1 MAKSSKPIISK
12 ETKRGRKT
20 KTIEGLRED
29 IQSKCLSI
37 KSIMDSGNLKKLR
50 ELEPLLS
57 KAMADELGVNHGRF
71 LDKLRNPIKFS
82 IKEIHR
88 FAYYVGTNPEKLTD
102 QVNLEI
108 TANSDLLSKLHK
120 FKDIQDMKQYNTE
133 L

>member
-1 MAKSSKPIISK
+1 MTKQSKPTK
-12 ETKRGRKT
+12 ATDVKRGRKV

-37 KSIMDSGNLKKLR
+37 KSIMDSGNLKKMR
-50 ELEPLLS
+50 ELEPLFS

-82 IKEIHR
+82 LKDLHR
-88 FAYYVGTNPEKLTD
+88 FAYYVGSIPEKFTD
-102 QVNLEI
+102 QANHEI
-108 TANSDLLSKLHK
+108 KTDKDLASKLHK
-120 FKDIQDMKQYNTE
+120 FKDIQDMKQYNAE